1 MDIAQAT
8 ELEKWLV
15 MPGEVITLHAE
26 FEAECQ
32 LCHEPLAEGHVLT
45 AYHHEILGGLFEW
58 TTYQHDC
65 DQCALKKMYED
76 GVEGVTKVN
85 EAY

>member
-1 MDIAQAT
+1 MKN
-8 ELEKWLV
+8 LLLMMLV
-15 MPGEVITLHAE
+15 LGMSSCALYKDMPPDM
-26 FEAECQ
+26 C
-32 LCHEPLAEGHVLT
+32 EPLAEGHVLT